1 VLVHLFSGF
10 NAINRT
16 CGFILLLVLFGG
28 TVHLSEEI
36 FRTFIFDI
44 FDIFLSAF
52 FLGKLGCIIIFLA
65 ATHSSILLH
74 IGDVVAKNNIPQDS
88 HFIKFCTEL

>member
-1 VLVHLFSGF
+1 MGAMPSIEHVDSFFCWSFL
-10 NAINRT
+10 
-16 CGFILLLVLFGG
+16 GG

-36 FRTFIFDI
+36 FRTFI

-74 IGDVVAKNNIPQDS
+74 IGDVVAKNNNIIPQDS